1 MKKGIAMMLTWMK
14 NGMAKAAL
22 RFALALAVT
31 LGCACALPA
40 CSADQAAE
48 DAPAQSQAAMSV
60 EVSVTTAEGE
70 SAYSGSVQ
78 LPEGATALDALEA
91 TGLDYVVEDSQYGMF
106 VSSINGLANG
116 ETSATAGWMYSLN
129 GEMAL
134 ESCDAL
140 VLSNGDLLTWEYA
153 EFE

>member
-1 MKKGIAMMLTWMK
+1 MTFVWIKDGA
-14 NGMAKAAL
+14 AKAAL
-22 RFALALAVT
+22 RFALAAAV
-31 LGCACALPA
+31 LVGCACALPA
-40 CSADQAAE
+40 CSAGQEAE
-48 DAPAQSQAAMSV
+48 DAAAQSQAVMSV
-60 EVSVTTAEGE
+60 EVSVATAEGE
-70 SAYSGSVQ
+70 LAYSDSLQ

-91 TGLDYVVEDSQYGMF
+91 TGLDYVAEDSQYGVF

-116 ETSATAGWMYSLN
+116 EISATAGWTYSLN

-140 VLSNGDLLTWEYA
+140 VLSNGDTLTWEYA